1 MNLNCRLKER
11 LRPCGAGDRATHGRP
26 RRPAFQLCAIDNRN
40 GPAPP
45 LRRSDNTHRPQ
56 DGSAGKFDF
65 PALFVFKHYYVRRN
79 DPLTAIRRQMAD
91 TARRTDPIA
100 WGGVR
105 QPSARA
111 NLRTLPPHSNIQ
123 SPITAIAKAND
134 SVADRTQSHLFRK
147 MSETN
152 IRARNASPDVEPKR
166 NTSSSYWDA
175 GPASGFQSGLT
186 LSQTSAC
193 AFTHERKRA
202 AEAAPIRCA
211 KVVSIS
217 AVTCSDNSVRPHL
230 PARSR

>member
-1 MNLNCRLKER
+1 MAPSGPSTPMNLNCRLKER

-65 PALFVFKHYYVRRN
+65 PALFVS
-79 DPLTAIRRQMAD
+79 T
-91 TARRTDPIA
+91 
-100 WGGVR
+100 
-105 QPSARA
+105 
-111 NLRTLPPHSNIQ
+111 
-123 SPITAIAKAND
+123 
-134 SVADRTQSHLFRK
+134 
-147 MSETN
+147 
-152 IRARNASPDVEPKR
+152 NASHGEKR
-166 NTSSSYWDA
+166 GYFVLQKILGARSSKRPTGLSR
-175 GPASGFQSGLT
+175 GVKSGNS

-202 AEAAPIRCA
+202 AEAAPIRCV